1 MLKFLEL
8 SNEKETQIKWTS
20 DREYRRKILRLL
32 TILAL
37 RDSYLMRRRVG
48 KFDKVLTT
56 LQYPRFLIAGENYL
70 C

>member
-37 RDSYLMRRRVG
+37 RDSYLMRWSS
-48 KFDKVLTT
+48 L
-56 LQYPRFLIAGENYL
+56 
-70 C
+70 